1 MSPFQEYK
9 LQLVQLLH
17 LAKDAIHIYIGFACF
32 MLAVALFR
40 RSPRTIQALIP
51 GLILSLMLEVLDL
64 RDDLVST
71 GHLRWSASLKDI
83 VNTNLIPVVL
93 FMASRW
99 DMWRPRQRSPR
110 SDNSL
115 V

>member
-1 MSPFQEYK
+1 MSLFQEYK

-32 MLAVALFR
+32 MLAVTLFR

-51 GLILSLMLEVLDL
+51 GLILALMLEIIDL
-64 RDDLVST
+64 RDDLLSS
-71 GHLRWSASLKDI
+71 GNLRWSASLKDI

-93 FMASRW
+93 YMAARW
-99 DMWRPRQRSPR
+99 DMWRPRQS
-110 SDNSL
+110 SAIG
-115 V
+115 

>member
-1 MSPFQEYK
+1 LSPFQEYK

-64 RDDLVST
+64 RDDLVSR

-93 FMASRW
+93 FMAARW
-99 DMWRPRQRSPR
+99 DMWRAREGASIG
-110 SDNSL
+110 
-115 V
+115 